1 MSESPPLPRRLDP
14 RARAEPRRRNR
25 LGTVLRVV
33 AAGLSVVLLLGSGWV
48 WYLRGTAEQNLT
60 RTDAL
65 PSDGNSNGAGVDGG
79 ATNLLLVGSDSRAGA
94 TEEELEDKLNTRDS
108 GTMNTDTMLV
118 VHIPGD
124 GSRASVISFPRDSYV
139 EIPGYGEHKLNAAYS
154 LGYNSLAA
162 DAGPADRDAAG
173 AQQLVRTISS
183 LSGLE
188 IDNYVQVDLL
198 GFYNLTEVV
207 GAVEVNLCAA
217 VQDSFS
223 GVDLPAGVQEIS
235 GADALAFVRQRQ
247 GLPGGDLDRIV
258 RQQAFI
264 GGVIRNLLGAGVLLN
279 PLKQRD
285 LVEAASRS
293 LTVDADLDLLDLAQQ
308 LQNLA
313 AGDVEFLTVPV
324 ANPNGRIDGSSV
336 VLLADPEQVRAFFVA
351 LDADAAPADEG
362 AAADPADNSVADP
375 GDVTVE
381 VYNGTGTGGLAA
393 GARDTLVELGY
404 GVGTVGDADRDDYA
418 ISEIRYGPA
427 AAAQARSVAAVVPG
441 ARLVEQDDLGDRV
454 QLVLGSDFTGIGQ
467 ETTAP
472 QADPPSGHQDTP
484 RTAADTSCIN

>member
-1 MSESPPLPRRLDP
+1 MSDPRPLPRRLDP
-14 RARAEPRRRNR
+14 RERPARRRAHTVA
-25 LGTVLRVV
+25 TVLRVI
-33 AAGLSVVLLLGSGWV
+33 AASLSVVLLLGSGWV

-65 PSDGNSNGAGVDGG
+65 PADGNSDAAGIDGG
-79 ATNLLLVGSDSRAGA
+79 GTNILLVGSDSRAGA
-94 TEEELEDKLNTRDS
+94 SQEELREKLRTGDS

-154 LGYNSLAA
+154 LGYNSL
-162 DAGPADRDAAG
+162 DAEASTEDRDAAG

-183 LSGLE
+183 LSGVQ

-198 GFYNLTEVV
+198 GFYNLTQVV

-223 GVDLPAGVQEIS
+223 GIDLPAGVQEIE

-247 GLPGGDLDRIV
+247 GLPNGDLDRIV

-264 GGVIRNLLGAGVLLN
+264 GGVVRNLLSAGVLLN

-285 LVEAASRS
+285 LVEAASQS
-293 LTVDADLDLLDLAQQ
+293 LTVDSELDLLDLAQQ
-308 LQNLA
+308 LQNLV
-313 AGDVEFLTVPV
+313 AGNVEFLTVPV
-324 ANPNGRIDGSSV
+324 ADPNGRIDGSSV
-336 VLLADPEQVRAFFVA
+336 VVLEEPDTIVSFFAAF
-351 LDADAAPADEG
+351 DGETEPDEPADTATVE
-362 AAADPADNSVADP
+362 PAE
-375 GDVTVE
+375 VTVE
-381 VYNGTGTGGLAA
+381 IYNGAGIGGLAA
-393 GARDTLVELGY
+393 EAQAALEELGY
-404 GVGTVGDADRDDYA
+404 GIGTVGNADSSDYTT
-418 ISEIRYGPA
+418 SEIRYGA
-427 AAAQARSVAAVVPG
+427 DAAAQARTVALVVPG

-472 QADPPSGHQDTP
+472 QDDPPSGNQDRP